1 MSKKSFF
8 GDSTLV
14 RATMLLPKEDRK
26 KVLKI
31 AVIQM
36 TLGLLDLLGVALI
49 GALTALAI
57 RGFSSQ
63 PVGGRVSKVVNIFGV
78 ENYTLQTQI
87 AFLGVT
93 AVIVLIGRTLLSIF
107 FTRKILMFLSRKAAE
122 ISTALIA
129 RLLNQPLLYI
139 QSKTS
144 QQFLWAL
151 TAGVTTITVG
161 IIGIGVNLLADI
173 TLLILLFIALVTV
186 QPFIALCSFIFFV
199 GIGLFLFKNL
209 NEKARS
215 LGFTD
220 TKLNIKSNEK
230 IFEIIK
236 SYREIVVRDRRAFYR
251 NEMSEIRS
259 DLAITQ
265 GQLAFIPY
273 VSKYVIETSVV
284 VGALLICALQFT
296 LSTSAHAVTT
306 LSIFLAAGTRIAPAV
321 LRIQQGAVNIK
332 GSLGLA
338 TPTLELADEIGDYEF
353 NSESVDI
360 ETPQMNHDGFTST
373 VKIDNLSF
381 RYPGSDK
388 YAISNISLE
397 VEDGQ
402 TVALVGKT
410 GSGKSTLAD
419 LMLGVLQA
427 DSGTIEISNS
437 SPSEA
442 ISHWPGAISYVP
454 QDVFISNA
462 TLRENITLGFP
473 SSAFSDKQVWEALE
487 FASLGDF
494 TKSLPK
500 GLETT
505 VGEFGSNVSGGQRQ
519 RIGLARAIICMPKLI
534 ILDEA
539 TSSLDS
545 QTEEA
550 ITRSI
555 KNLNGKCTV
564 IVIAHRLSTIK
575 EAKKIFYIDSGE
587 LVASGSFEEVRSR
600 VTDFDYQA
608 LLSGIKET

>member
-1 MSKKSFF
+1 
-8 GDSTLV
+8 
-14 RATMLLPKEDRK
+14 MLLPKEDRK

-87 AFLGVT
+87 AILGVT

-186 QPFIALCSFIFFV
+186 QPFIAFCSIIFFV

-321 LRIQQGAVNIK
+321 LRIQQGAVHIK

-353 NSESVDI
+353 NSESVDL

-505 VGEFGSNVSGGQRQ
+505 VGEFGSNVSGGERQ

>member
-1 MSKKSFF
+1 
-8 GDSTLV
+8 
-14 RATMLLPKEDRK
+14 MLLPKEDRK

-87 AFLGVT
+87 AILGVT

-186 QPFIALCSFIFFV
+186 QPFIAFCSFIFFV
-199 GIGLFLFKNL
+199 GIGIFLFKNL

-259 DLAITQ
+259 DLAFTQ

-388 YAISNISLE
+388 YAISNITLE